1 MKIRL
6 LLATLLCAL
15 AAAPGIQAQEPKA
28 APAGEKEPKTA
39 LEEQMEKM
47 NVAFRKLRGG
57 AVADATKNEAS
68 LAAVADIKSAAT
80 AALKLE
86 PKTKAEKP
94 AADQAKYVSDYQAK
108 MKEFIGELDK
118 LTAALKAGNNEEAAK
133 LYAAIGDLQKADHKE
148 FRKPPAKKN

>member
-1 MKIRL
+1 MKIRI

-28 APAGEKEPKTA
+28 APAAEKEPKTA

-68 LAAVADIKSAAT
+68 LAAVADLKAAAT

-94 AADQAKYVSDYQAK
+94 AADQAKFVSDYQAK

-148 FRKPPAKKN
+148 FRKQKKN

>member
-1 MKIRL
+1 MKIRI

-28 APAGEKEPKTA
+28 MPAAGKEKEPSTP
-39 LEEQMEKM
+39 LEEQMGKM
-47 NVAFRKLRGG
+47 NDAFKKLRGG

-68 LAAVADIKSAAT
+68 LAAVADIKAAAT

-94 AADQAKYVSDYQAK
+94 AADQAKFVSDYQAK
-108 MKEFIGELDK
+108 MKEFIGEVDK
-118 LTAALKAGNNEEAAK
+118 LAAALKAGNNEEATKIFAT
-133 LYAAIGDLQKADHKE
+133 IGDLQKADHKE
-148 FRKPPAKKN
+148 FRKQKKN